1 MQTRL
6 RQLLQITAILGLC
19 AGSASAQVA
28 ATAAVRAPLLQDGAF
43 LTRVQGTLEPGEGAI
58 AWRFRLRDAF
68 EGEPDRV
75 ITLLPS
81 ITLED
86 MIRRHNSLRAGES
99 ARFELTAR
107 VTTYHGANAA
117 LPLFATPVSAFTS
130 RAARP
135 VLRPPGAAEGAG
147 PVILQDPGIDE
158 NVPLAQAS
166 VRDQPFGSRWVPLL
180 PQARAARDVAVSSG
194 GDVRADDVEQRLLD
208 AVGDVQRSSDAP
220 LETVHAEASERAV
233 LGAGSADPL
242 SGRPWLDSHQSLHDR
257 HGVVTRDPVTG
268 QWRFVFESS
277 RGQLGEREATLLP
290 CALLERLER
299 QARSTVGPLTV
310 VISGDVTRF
319 HDRAYL
325 LPRSFAVPKVGR
337 TLGR

>member
-19 AGSASAQVA
+19 VGSVRAQVT
-28 ATAAVRAPLLQDGAF
+28 ATTSSRAPLLQDGAF
-43 LTRVQGTLEPGEGAI
+43 LTRVQGTLEPGEGAV

-81 ITLED
+81 STLED
-86 MIRRHNSLRAGES
+86 MIRRHHSLRAGES

-117 LPLFATPVSAFTS
+117 LPMFATPVSAFTT
-130 RAARP
+130 RPARP
-135 VLRPPGAAEGAG
+135 VLRPPGALEGAG
-147 PVILQDPGIDE
+147 PAFAQDPGVEDMPVVE
-158 NVPLAQAS
+158 AS
-166 VRDQPFGSRWVPLL
+166 VRDRPFGSRWVPLL
-180 PQARAARDVAVSSG
+180 PKARAARDIAVSRG

-220 LETVHAEASERAV
+220 LETVQAEASGRAA